1 MRYQSFQFNRH
12 HIMLSIVIISLLTIS
27 GCTSTVDDKS
37 GGKSEPEKANGIEL
51 NIPIESQSGLLLHA
65 EDIEALQNELLSIGA
80 TEIEV
85 TVESEGKTVLLSSP
99 SELSEGEYT
108 GLLKIYT
115 QGDYD
120 KLSNSLATESSYI
133 SKLEAWGFDVD
144 VKPYLPKSS

>member
-1 MRYQSFQFNRH
+1 MCIRDR
-12 HIMLSIVIISLLTIS
+12 
-27 GCTSTVDDKS
+27 
-37 GGKSEPEKANGIEL
+37 
-51 NIPIESQSGLLLHA
+51 LHA

-120 KLSNSLATESSYI
+120 KLSNSLAADPSYI
-133 SKLEAWGFDVD
+133 TKLEAWGFDVD